1 MARER
6 EKERGKKGGGL
17 WFPKQAH
24 HSLLQVAVPL
34 ATWTIAGQKG
44 FCLIPSPPNTSDFS
58 KNNKLSVDEM
68 RRQLYICGA
77 VGAGAQY

>member
-6 EKERGKKGGGL
+6 EGKGKKRGRTVVS
-17 WFPKQAH
+17 KA
-24 HSLLQVAVPL
+24 STPL
-34 ATWTIAGQKG
+34 AD
-44 FCLIPSPPNTSDFS
+44 PSRRAFGNVDNRRAKRILFDPLASHTSDFS